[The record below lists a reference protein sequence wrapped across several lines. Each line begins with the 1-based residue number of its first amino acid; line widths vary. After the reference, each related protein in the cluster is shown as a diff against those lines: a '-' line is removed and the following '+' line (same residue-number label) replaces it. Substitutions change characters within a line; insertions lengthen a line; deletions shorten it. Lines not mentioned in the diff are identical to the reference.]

1 MSWPLVPLGDLCAL
15 EIGKTPSRAETD
27 FWRDGIHP
35 WLSIADMNQG
45 RDLQITKE
53 RVTDLGVKSANMRLV
68 PPGTLLLSYKL
79 SIGKVGFARVPMYTN
94 EAIAALSELSND
106 AYPNYVYWTLQHIDL
121 LQGADRAAMGA
132 TLNKAKLKQV
142 LIPLPPLPEQRRIAA
157 ILDKADALRAKRRAA
172 IDKLDQLLKSV
183 FLDMFGDPL
192 TNPYGFD
199 VCTLEEISDKSDR
212 INYGVVQPGGEFSN
226 GIPLV
231 RVGDIEGGRLDASSI
246 KHIDPEIESAYTRSR
261 LRGNELLISCVGSIG
276 TVAIVPDSAIGF
288 NIARA
293 ITRIPL
299 KHPESRAFVK
309 ACLQTVAT
317 QSYFM
322 EKTRTVS
329 QPTLNVEFVKQT
341 PVLSPPTEL
350 QQRFSSIASALELQK
365 RQMQVSATQLDTL
378 FASLQ
383 HRAFSGEL

>member
-1 MSWPLVPLGDLCAL
+1 
-15 EIGKTPSRAETD
+15 
-27 FWRDGIHP
+27 
-35 WLSIADMNQG
+35 MNQG